1 MWWAEFLLPV
11 LKDVYGRAP
20 TAFSSRSGVVDA
32 GLLRGVCAAGKM
44 PLQASGAKPPF
55 AHGDPGFLHDFA
67 TGPCPLACT
76 ACASVLPPPPSLVM
90 VVSPG
95 GEGKRYLRSCCR
107 RRHSHCCRRWQ
118 VSGNVVTMPV
128 FVGGEGR
135 PVFRRWIAGFL
146 RHSSELSDG
155 PFFHDGATRSLAQ

>member
-55 AHGDPGFLHDFA
+55 AHGDPGFLYDFA

-95 GEGKRYLRSCCR
+95 GGGKALLTILLS
-107 RRHSHCCRRWQ
+107 S
-118 VSGNVVTMPV
+118 SSFSLLSPV
-128 FVGGEGR
+128 
-135 PVFRRWIAGFL
+135 AGFGE
-146 RHSSELSDG
+146 RG
-155 PFFHDGATRSLAQ
+155 YYAGVCRG